1 MAQENLS
8 FKFAEDH
15 RTVTVKPQKERLERE
30 EFFSTMRETV
40 VFSED
45 VQLPDKMVF
54 EFLAYAVDEDGE
66 LVDVYI
72 AKDALPILVGFEGEE
87 DLKSAI
93 STLDSFCSN
102 IFENYGMARVRH
114 ANFYD
119 ITKWKGRIDKKI
131 WVATTTANVTR
142 GCSELEEGGVI
153 EKGLRTALGGY
164 KGCLFQKLVETDF
177 FGQTIAVFCG
187 ANYLLPVI
195 EFEHKYNADYW
206 LETWNTAKNLLVN
219 EVCYDEYNINL

>member
-15 RTVTVKPQKERLERE
+15 RTVIVKLQKERLERE
-30 EFFSTMRETV
+30 EFFSIMRETV
-40 VFSED
+40 AFSED
-45 VQLPDKMVF
+45 FQLPDEMEF
-54 EFLAYAVDEDGE
+54 EFLTYAVEDRG

-72 AKDALPILVGFEGEE
+72 AKDALPILVSFEGEE
-87 DLKSAI
+87 DLESAI
-93 STLDSFCSN
+93 PTLDFFCSN

-114 ANFYD
+114 ANFHD
-119 ITKWKGRIDKKI
+119 IIEWKGRVEKPI
-131 WVATTTANVTR
+131 WLATTTANVTR

-153 EKGLRTALGGY
+153 EKGLHSAFGGY
-164 KGCLFQKLVETDF
+164 KGGCQKLVETDF
-177 FGQTIAVFCG
+177 SGKIISEFRQV
-187 ANYLLPVI
+187 NYLLPVI
-195 EFEHKYNADYW
+195 EFEHKYNKHYW

>member
-15 RTVTVKPQKERLERE
+15 RTVTVKLQKERLERE
-30 EFFSTMRETV
+30 EFFPIMRETV
-40 VFSED
+40 AFSED
-45 VQLPDKMVF
+45 FQLPDEMEF
-54 EFLAYAVDEDGE
+54 EFLTYAVEDRG

-72 AKDALPILVGFEGEE
+72 AKDALPILVSFEGEE
-87 DLKSAI
+87 DLESAI
-93 STLDSFCSN
+93 STLDFFCLN

-114 ANFYD
+114 ANFHD
-119 ITKWKGRIDKKI
+119 IIEWKGRVEKPI
-131 WVATTTANVTR
+131 WLATTTANVTR

-153 EKGLRTALGGY
+153 EKGLHSAFGGY
-164 KGCLFQKLVETDF
+164 RGGCRKLVETDF
-177 FGQTIAVFCG
+177 SGKIISKFRQV
-187 ANYLLPVI
+187 NYLLPVI
-195 EFEHKYNADYW
+195 EFEHKYNKHYW

>member
-15 RTVTVKPQKERLERE
+15 RTVTVKLQKERLERE
-30 EFFSTMRETV
+30 EFFSIMRETV

-45 VQLPDKMVF
+45 FQLPDEMEF
-54 EFLAYAVDEDGE
+54 EFLTYAVEDRG

-72 AKDALPILVGFEGEE
+72 AKDALPILVSFEGEE
-87 DLKSAI
+87 DLESAI
-93 STLDSFCSN
+93 PTLDFFCSN

-114 ANFYD
+114 ANFHD
-119 ITKWKGRIDKKI
+119 IIEWKGRVEKPI
-131 WVATTTANVTR
+131 WLATTTANVTR

-153 EKGLRTALGGY
+153 EKGLHSAFGGY
-164 KGCLFQKLVETDF
+164 KGGCQKLVETDF
-177 FGQTIAVFCG
+177 SGNTISEFRQV
-187 ANYLLPVI
+187 NYLLPVI
-195 EFEHKYNADYW
+195 EFEHKYNKHYW

>member
-15 RTVTVKPQKERLERE
+15 RTVTVKLQKERLERE
-30 EFFSTMRETV
+30 EFFSIMRETV
-40 VFSED
+40 AFSED
-45 VQLPDKMVF
+45 FQLPDEMEF
-54 EFLAYAVDEDGE
+54 EFLTYAVEDRG

-72 AKDALPILVGFEGEE
+72 AKDALPILVSFEGEE
-87 DLKSAI
+87 DLESAI
-93 STLDSFCSN
+93 STLDLFCSN

-114 ANFYD
+114 ANLHD
-119 ITKWKGRIDKKI
+119 ITKWKGRVEKPI
-131 WVATTTANVTR
+131 WLATTTANVTR

-153 EKGLRTALGGY
+153 EKGLHSAFGGY
-164 KGCLFQKLVETDF
+164 KGGCQKLVETDF
-177 FGQTIAVFCG
+177 SGKIISEFRQV
-187 ANYLLPVI
+187 NYLLPVI
-195 EFEHKYNADYW
+195 EFEHKYNKHYW

>member
-15 RTVTVKPQKERLERE
+15 RTVIVKLQKERLERE
-30 EFFSTMRETV
+30 EFFSIMRETV
-40 VFSED
+40 AFSED
-45 VQLPDKMVF
+45 FQLPDEMEF
-54 EFLAYAVDEDGE
+54 EFLTYAVEDRG

-72 AKDALPILVGFEGEE
+72 AKDALPILVSFEGEE
-87 DLKSAI
+87 DLESAI
-93 STLDSFCSN
+93 STLDLFCSN

-114 ANFYD
+114 ANFHD
-119 ITKWKGRIDKKI
+119 IIEWKGRVEKPI
-131 WVATTTANVTR
+131 WLATTTANVTR

-153 EKGLRTALGGY
+153 EKGLHSAFGGY
-164 KGCLFQKLVETDF
+164 KGGCQKLVETDF
-177 FGQTIAVFCG
+177 SGKIISEFRQV
-187 ANYLLPVI
+187 NYLLPVI
-195 EFEHKYNADYW
+195 EFEHKYNKHYW

>member
-15 RTVTVKPQKERLERE
+15 RTVTVKLQKERLERE
-30 EFFSTMRETV
+30 EFFSIMRETV
-40 VFSED
+40 AFSED
-45 VQLPDKMVF
+45 FQLPDEMEF
-54 EFLAYAVDEDGE
+54 EFLTYAVEDRG

-72 AKDALPILVGFEGEE
+72 AKDALPILVSFEGEE
-87 DLKSAI
+87 DLESAI
-93 STLDSFCSN
+93 PTLDFFCSN

-114 ANFYD
+114 ANFHD
-119 ITKWKGRIDKKI
+119 IIEWKGRVEKPI
-131 WVATTTANVTR
+131 WLATTTANVTR

-153 EKGLRTALGGY
+153 EKGLHSAFGGY
-164 KGCLFQKLVETDF
+164 KGGCQKLVETDF
-177 FGQTIAVFCG
+177 SGKIISEFRQV
-187 ANYLLPVI
+187 NYLLPVI
-195 EFEHKYNADYW
+195 EFEHKYNKHYW

>member
-15 RTVTVKPQKERLERE
+15 RTVTVKLQKERLERE
-30 EFFSTMRETV
+30 EFFSIMRETV
-40 VFSED
+40 AFSED
-45 VQLPDKMVF
+45 FQLPDEMEF
-54 EFLAYAVDEDGE
+54 EFLTYAVEDRG

-72 AKDALPILVGFEGEE
+72 AKDALPILVSFEGEE
-87 DLKSAI
+87 DLESAI
-93 STLDSFCSN
+93 STLDLFCSN

-114 ANFYD
+114 ANFHD
-119 ITKWKGRIDKKI
+119 IIEWKGRVEKPI
-131 WVATTTANVTR
+131 WLATTTANVTR

-153 EKGLRTALGGY
+153 EKGLHSAFGGY
-164 KGCLFQKLVETDF
+164 KGGCQKLVETDF
-177 FGQTIAVFCG
+177 SGNIISEFRQV
-187 ANYLLPVI
+187 NYLLPVI
-195 EFEHKYNADYW
+195 EFEHKYNKHYW

>member
-54 EFLAYAVDEDGE
+54 EFLEYAVEDGE

-93 STLDSFCSN
+93 STLNSFCSN

-114 ANFYD
+114 ANLHD
-119 ITKWKGRIDKKI
+119 ITKWKGRVEKPI
-131 WVATTTANVTR
+131 WLATTTANVTR

-153 EKGLRTALGGY
+153 EKGLHSAFGGY
-164 KGCLFQKLVETDF
+164 KGGCQKLVETDF

-195 EFEHKYNADYW
+195 EFEHKYNKHYW

>member
-15 RTVTVKPQKERLERE
+15 RTVTVKLQKERLERE
-30 EFFSTMRETV
+30 EFFSIMRETV
-40 VFSED
+40 AFSED
-45 VQLPDKMVF
+45 FQLPDEMEF
-54 EFLAYAVDEDGE
+54 EFLTYAVEDRG

-72 AKDALPILVGFEGEE
+72 AKDALPILVSFEGEE
-87 DLKSAI
+87 DLESAI
-93 STLDSFCSN
+93 STLDFFCSN

-114 ANFYD
+114 ANLHD
-119 ITKWKGRIDKKI
+119 ITKWKGRVEKPI
-131 WVATTTANVTR
+131 WLATTTANVTR

-153 EKGLRTALGGY
+153 EKGLHSAFGGY
-164 KGCLFQKLVETDF
+164 KGGCQKLVETDF
-177 FGQTIAVFCG
+177 SGNIISEFRQV
-187 ANYLLPVI
+187 NYLLPVI
-195 EFEHKYNADYW
+195 EFEHKYNKHYW

>member
-15 RTVTVKPQKERLERE
+15 RTVTVELQKERLKRE
-30 EFFSTMRETV
+30 EFFSIMLETV
-40 VFSED
+40 VFSVD
-45 VQLPDKMVF
+45 AQLPDKMGF
-54 EFLAYAVDEDGE
+54 EFFEYAVEDGK

-87 DLKSAI
+87 DLKRAI
-93 STLDSFCSN
+93 STLDFFCSN
-102 IFENYGMARVRH
+102 IFEIYGMVRVRH

-119 ITKWKGRIDKKI
+119 ITKWKGRVEKPI
-131 WVATTTANVTR
+131 WLATTTANVTR

-153 EKGLRTALGGY
+153 EKGLHSAFGGY
-164 KGCLFQKLVETDF
+164 KGGCQKLVETDF
-177 FGQTIAVFCG
+177 SGKIISEFRQ

-195 EFEHKYNADYW
+195 EFEHKYNEHYW

>member
-15 RTVTVKPQKERLERE
+15 RTVTVKLQKERLERE
-30 EFFSTMRETV
+30 EFFPIMRETV
-40 VFSED
+40 AFSED
-45 VQLPDKMVF
+45 FQLPDEMEF
-54 EFLAYAVDEDGE
+54 EFLTYAVEDRG

-72 AKDALPILVGFEGEE
+72 AKDALPILVSFEGEE
-87 DLKSAI
+87 DLESAI
-93 STLDSFCSN
+93 STLDFFCSN

-114 ANFYD
+114 ANFHD
-119 ITKWKGRIDKKI
+119 IIEWKGRVEKPI
-131 WVATTTANVTR
+131 WLATTTANVTR

-153 EKGLRTALGGY
+153 EKGLHSAFGGY
-164 KGCLFQKLVETDF
+164 RGGCRKLVETDF
-177 FGQTIAVFCG
+177 SGKIISKFRQV
-187 ANYLLPVI
+187 NYLLPVI
-195 EFEHKYNADYW
+195 EFEHKYNKHYW

>member
-15 RTVTVKPQKERLERE
+15 RTVTVKLQKERLERE

-45 VQLPDKMVF
+45 FQLPDEMEF
-54 EFLAYAVDEDGE
+54 EFFTYAVEDGE

-72 AKDALPILVGFEGEE
+72 AKDALPILVSFEGEE
-87 DLKSAI
+87 DLKRAI
-93 STLDSFCSN
+93 STLDFFCSS
-102 IFENYGMARVRH
+102 IFENYGMVRVRH
-114 ANFYD
+114 ANFQD
-119 ITKWKGRIDKKI
+119 IAKWKGRIDKNI

-153 EKGLRTALGGY
+153 EKGLHSAFGGY
-164 KGCLFQKLVETDF
+164 KGGCQKLVETDF

-187 ANYLLPVI
+187 ANYLVPVI

-206 LETWNTAKNLLVN
+206 LETWHTAKNLLGN

>member
-15 RTVTVKPQKERLERE
+15 RTVTVKLQKERLERE
-30 EFFSTMRETV
+30 EFFSIMRETV
-40 VFSED
+40 AFSED
-45 VQLPDKMVF
+45 FQLPDEMEF
-54 EFLAYAVDEDGE
+54 EFLTYAVEDRG

-72 AKDALPILVGFEGEE
+72 AKDALPILVSFEGEE
-87 DLKSAI
+87 DLESAI
-93 STLDSFCSN
+93 STLDLFCSN

-114 ANFYD
+114 ANFHD
-119 ITKWKGRIDKKI
+119 IIEWKGRVEKPI
-131 WVATTTANVTR
+131 WLATTTANVTR

-153 EKGLRTALGGY
+153 EKGLHSAFGGY
-164 KGCLFQKLVETDF
+164 KGGCQKLVETDF
-177 FGQTIAVFCG
+177 SGKIISEFRQV
-187 ANYLLPVI
+187 NYLLPVI
-195 EFEHKYNADYW
+195 EFEHKYNKHYW

>member
-15 RTVTVKPQKERLERE
+15 RTVTVELQKERLKKE
-30 EFFSTMRETV
+30 EFFSIMRETV
-40 VFSED
+40 AFSED
-45 VQLPDKMVF
+45 VQLPDKMDF
-54 EFLAYAVDEDGE
+54 EFLTYAVEDGE

-72 AKDALPILVGFEGEE
+72 AKDALPILVSFEGEE
-87 DLKSAI
+87 DLESAI
-93 STLDSFCSN
+93 STLDFFCSN

-114 ANFYD
+114 ANFHD
-119 ITKWKGRIDKKI
+119 IIEWKGRVEKPI
-131 WVATTTANVTR
+131 WLATTTANVTR

-153 EKGLRTALGGY
+153 EKGLHSAFGGY
-164 KGCLFQKLVETDF
+164 KGGCQKLVETDF
-177 FGQTIAVFCG
+177 SGNIISEFRQV
-187 ANYLLPVI
+187 NYLLPVI
-195 EFEHKYNADYW
+195 EFEHKYNDDYW

>member
-15 RTVTVKPQKERLERE
+15 RTVTVKLQKERLERE
-30 EFFSTMRETV
+30 EFFPIMRETV
-40 VFSED
+40 AFSED
-45 VQLPDKMVF
+45 FQLPDEMEF
-54 EFLAYAVDEDGE
+54 EFLTYAVEDRG

-72 AKDALPILVGFEGEE
+72 AKDALPILVSFEGEE
-87 DLKSAI
+87 DLESAI
-93 STLDSFCSN
+93 STLDFFCSN

-114 ANFYD
+114 ANFHD
-119 ITKWKGRIDKKI
+119 IIEWKGRVEKPI
-131 WVATTTANVTR
+131 WLATTTANVTR

-153 EKGLRTALGGY
+153 EKGLHSAFGGY
-164 KGCLFQKLVETDF
+164 KGGCQKLVETDF
-177 FGQTIAVFCG
+177 SGKIISEFRQV
-187 ANYLLPVI
+187 NYLLPVI
-195 EFEHKYNADYW
+195 EFEHKYNKHYW

>member
-15 RTVTVKPQKERLERE
+15 RTVTVKLQKERLERE
-30 EFFSTMRETV
+30 EFFPIMRETV
-40 VFSED
+40 AFSED
-45 VQLPDKMVF
+45 FQLPDEMEF
-54 EFLAYAVDEDGE
+54 EFLTYAVEDRG

-72 AKDALPILVGFEGEE
+72 AKDALPILVSFEGEE
-87 DLKSAI
+87 DLESAI
-93 STLDSFCSN
+93 STLDFFCSN

-114 ANFYD
+114 ANFHD
-119 ITKWKGRIDKKI
+119 IIEWKGRVEKPI
-131 WVATTTANVTR
+131 WLATTTANVTR

-153 EKGLRTALGGY
+153 EKGLHSAFGGY
-164 KGCLFQKLVETDF
+164 RGGCQKLVETDF
-177 FGQTIAVFCG
+177 SGKIISEFRQV
-187 ANYLLPVI
+187 NYLLPVI
-195 EFEHKYNADYW
+195 EFEHKYNKHYW

>member
-15 RTVTVKPQKERLERE
+15 RTVTVELQKERLKKE
-30 EFFSTMRETV
+30 EFFSIMRETV
-40 VFSED
+40 AFSED
-45 VQLPDKMVF
+45 VQLPDKMDF
-54 EFLAYAVDEDGE
+54 EFLTYAVEDGE

-72 AKDALPILVGFEGEE
+72 AKDALPILVSFEGEE
-87 DLKSAI
+87 DLESAI
-93 STLDSFCSN
+93 STLDFFCSN

-114 ANFYD
+114 ANFHD
-119 ITKWKGRIDKKI
+119 IIEWKGRVEKPI
-131 WVATTTANVTR
+131 WLATTTANVTR

-153 EKGLRTALGGY
+153 EKGLHSAFGGY
-164 KGCLFQKLVETDF
+164 KGGCQKLVETDF
-177 FGQTIAVFCG
+177 SGKIISEFRQV
-187 ANYLLPVI
+187 NYLLPVI
-195 EFEHKYNADYW
+195 EFEHKYNNDYW

>member
-54 EFLAYAVDEDGE
+54 EFLKYAVEDGE

-87 DLKSAI
+87 DLESAI

-102 IFENYGMARVRH
+102 IFENYGMVRVRH
-114 ANFYD
+114 ADVLD
-119 ITKWKGRIDKKI
+119 IMDWKGKGRVEKSI
-131 WVATTTANVTR
+131 WLATTTASVTR

-153 EKGLRTALGGY
+153 EKGLYSAFGRH
-164 KGCLFQKLVETDF
+164 KGWFPPSQKLVETDF
-177 FGQTIAVFCG
+177 SGQTIAVFCR

-206 LETWNTAKNLLVN
+206 LGTRRKIYL
-219 EVCYDEYNINL
+219 

>member
-15 RTVTVKPQKERLERE
+15 RTVTVKLQKERLERE
-30 EFFSTMRETV
+30 EFFSIMRETV
-40 VFSED
+40 AFSED
-45 VQLPDKMVF
+45 FQLPDEMEF
-54 EFLAYAVDEDGE
+54 EFLTYAVEDGK

-72 AKDALPILVGFEGEE
+72 AKDALPILVSFEGEE
-87 DLKSAI
+87 DLKIAI
-93 STLDSFCSN
+93 STLDFFCSN
-102 IFENYGMARVRH
+102 IFENYGMVRVRH
-114 ANFYD
+114 ANFQD
-119 ITKWKGRIDKKI
+119 IAKWKGRIDKNI

-153 EKGLRTALGGY
+153 EKGLHSAFGGY
-164 KGCLFQKLVETDF
+164 KGGCQKLVETDF

-187 ANYLLPVI
+187 ANYLVPVI

-206 LETWNTAKNLLVN
+206 LETWHTAKNLLVN

>member
-15 RTVTVKPQKERLERE
+15 RTVTVKLQKERLERE
-30 EFFSTMRETV
+30 EFFSIMRETV

-45 VQLPDKMVF
+45 FQLPDEMEF
-54 EFLAYAVDEDGE
+54 EFLTYAVEDRG

-72 AKDALPILVGFEGEE
+72 AKDALPILVSFEGEE
-87 DLKSAI
+87 DLESAI
-93 STLDSFCSN
+93 PTLDFFCSN
-102 IFENYGMARVRH
+102 IFENYGMVRVRH
-114 ANFYD
+114 ANFHD
-119 ITKWKGRIDKKI
+119 IIEWKGRVEKPI
-131 WVATTTANVTR
+131 WLATTTANVTR

-153 EKGLRTALGGY
+153 EKGLHSAFGGY
-164 KGCLFQKLVETDF
+164 KGGCQKLVETDF
-177 FGQTIAVFCG
+177 SGKIISEFRQV
-187 ANYLLPVI
+187 NYLLPVI
-195 EFEHKYNADYW
+195 EFEHKYNKHYW

>member
-15 RTVTVKPQKERLERE
+15 RTVTVKLQKERLERE
-30 EFFSTMRETV
+30 EFFSIMRETV

-45 VQLPDKMVF
+45 FQLPDKMDF
-54 EFLAYAVDEDGE
+54 EFLTYAVEDGK

-72 AKDALPILVGFEGEE
+72 AKDALPILVSFEGEE
-87 DLKSAI
+87 DLESAI
-93 STLDSFCSN
+93 STLDFFCSN

-114 ANFYD
+114 ANFHD
-119 ITKWKGRIDKKI
+119 IIEWKGRVEKPI
-131 WVATTTANVTR
+131 WLATTTANVTR

-153 EKGLRTALGGY
+153 EKGLHSAFGGY
-164 KGCLFQKLVETDF
+164 KGGCQKLVETDF
-177 FGQTIAVFCG
+177 SGKIISEFRQV
-187 ANYLLPVI
+187 NYLLPVI
-195 EFEHKYNADYW
+195 EFEHKYNKHYW

>member
-15 RTVTVKPQKERLERE
+15 LTVTVELQKERLKRE
-30 EFFSTMRETV
+30 EFFSIMRETV
-40 VFSED
+40 VFSGD
-45 VQLPDKMVF
+45 VQLPDKMDF
-54 EFLAYAVDEDGE
+54 EFLTYAVEDGE

-93 STLDSFCSN
+93 PTLDFLCSN
-102 IFENYGMARVRH
+102 IFENYGMVRVRH

-153 EKGLRTALGGY
+153 EKGLRTAFGGY
-164 KGCLFQKLVETDF
+164 KGGCQKLVETDF

-187 ANYLLPVI
+187 ANYLVPVI

>member
-15 RTVTVKPQKERLERE
+15 RTVTVKLQKERLERE
-30 EFFSTMRETV
+30 EFFSIMRETV
-40 VFSED
+40 AFSED
-45 VQLPDKMVF
+45 FQLPDEMEF
-54 EFLAYAVDEDGE
+54 EFLTYAVEDRG

-87 DLKSAI
+87 DLESAI
-93 STLDSFCSN
+93 PTLDFFCSN

-114 ANFYD
+114 ANFHD
-119 ITKWKGRIDKKI
+119 ITKWKGRVEKPI
-131 WVATTTANVTR
+131 WLATTTANVTR
-142 GCSELEEGGVI
+142 GCAELEEGGVI
-153 EKGLRTALGGY
+153 EKGLHSAFGGY
-164 KGCLFQKLVETDF
+164 KGGCQKLVETDF
-177 FGQTIAVFCG
+177 SGKIISEFRQV
-187 ANYLLPVI
+187 NYLLPVI
-195 EFEHKYNADYW
+195 EFEHKYNKHYW

>member
-15 RTVTVKPQKERLERE
+15 RTVIVKLQKERLERE
-30 EFFSTMRETV
+30 EFFSIMRETV
-40 VFSED
+40 AFSED
-45 VQLPDKMVF
+45 FQLPDEMEF
-54 EFLAYAVDEDGE
+54 EFLTYAVEDRG

-72 AKDALPILVGFEGEE
+72 AKDALPILVSFEGEE
-87 DLKSAI
+87 DLESAI
-93 STLDSFCSN
+93 STLDFFCSN

-114 ANFYD
+114 ANFHD
-119 ITKWKGRIDKKI
+119 IIEWKGRVEKPI
-131 WVATTTANVTR
+131 WLATTTANVTR

-153 EKGLRTALGGY
+153 EKGLHSAFGGY
-164 KGCLFQKLVETDF
+164 KGGCQKLVETDF
-177 FGQTIAVFCG
+177 SGKIISEFRQV
-187 ANYLLPVI
+187 NYLLPVI
-195 EFEHKYNADYW
+195 EFEHKYNKHYW

>member
-15 RTVTVKPQKERLERE
+15 RAVTVKLQKERLERE
-30 EFFSTMRETV
+30 EFFSIMRETV
-40 VFSED
+40 AFSED
-45 VQLPDKMVF
+45 FQLPDEMEF
-54 EFLAYAVDEDGE
+54 EFLTYAVEDRG

-72 AKDALPILVGFEGEE
+72 AKDALPILVSFEGEE
-87 DLKSAI
+87 DLESAI
-93 STLDSFCSN
+93 STLDFFCSN

-114 ANFYD
+114 ANFHD
-119 ITKWKGRIDKKI
+119 IIEWKGRVEKPI
-131 WVATTTANVTR
+131 WLATTTANVTR

-153 EKGLRTALGGY
+153 EKGLHSAFGGY
-164 KGCLFQKLVETDF
+164 KGGCQKLVETDF
-177 FGQTIAVFCG
+177 SGKIISEFRQV
-187 ANYLLPVI
+187 NYLLPVI
-195 EFEHKYNADYW
+195 EFEHKYNKHYW

>member
-15 RTVTVKPQKERLERE
+15 LTVTVELQKERLKRE
-30 EFFSTMRETV
+30 EFFSIMRETV
-40 VFSED
+40 AFSED
-45 VQLPDKMVF
+45 FQLPDEMEF
-54 EFLAYAVDEDGE
+54 EFLTYAVEDGE

-72 AKDALPILVGFEGEE
+72 AKDALPILVGLEGEE

-93 STLDSFCSN
+93 PTLDFFCSN
-102 IFENYGMARVRH
+102 IFENYGMVRVRH

-153 EKGLRTALGGY
+153 EKGLRTAFGGY
-164 KGCLFQKLVETDF
+164 KGGCQKLVETDF

-187 ANYLLPVI
+187 ANYLVPVI

>member
-15 RTVTVKPQKERLERE
+15 RTVTVKLQKERLERE
-30 EFFSTMRETV
+30 EFFPIMRETV
-40 VFSED
+40 AFSED
-45 VQLPDKMVF
+45 FQLPDEMEF
-54 EFLAYAVDEDGE
+54 EFLTYAVEDRG

-72 AKDALPILVGFEGEE
+72 AKDALPILVSFEGEE
-87 DLKSAI
+87 DLESAI
-93 STLDSFCSN
+93 STLDFFCSN

-114 ANFYD
+114 ANFHD
-119 ITKWKGRIDKKI
+119 ITKWKGRVEKPI
-131 WVATTTANVTR
+131 WLATTTANVTR

-153 EKGLRTALGGY
+153 EKGLHSAFGGY
-164 KGCLFQKLVETDF
+164 RGGCRKLVETDF
-177 FGQTIAVFCG
+177 SGKIISKFRQV
-187 ANYLLPVI
+187 NYLLPVI
-195 EFEHKYNADYW
+195 EFEHKYNKHYW

>member
-15 RTVTVKPQKERLERE
+15 RTVTVKLQKERLERE
-30 EFFSTMRETV
+30 EFFPIMRETV
-40 VFSED
+40 AFSED
-45 VQLPDKMVF
+45 FQLPDEMEF
-54 EFLAYAVDEDGE
+54 EFLTYAVEDRG

-72 AKDALPILVGFEGEE
+72 AKDALPILVSFEGEE
-87 DLKSAI
+87 DLESAI
-93 STLDSFCSN
+93 STLDFFCSN

-114 ANFYD
+114 ANFHD
-119 ITKWKGRIDKKI
+119 ITKWKGRVEKPI
-131 WVATTTANVTR
+131 WLATTTANVTR

-153 EKGLRTALGGY
+153 EKGLHSAFGGY
-164 KGCLFQKLVETDF
+164 RGGCRKLVETDF
-177 FGQTIAVFCG
+177 SGKIISKFRQV
-187 ANYLLPVI
+187 NYLLPVI